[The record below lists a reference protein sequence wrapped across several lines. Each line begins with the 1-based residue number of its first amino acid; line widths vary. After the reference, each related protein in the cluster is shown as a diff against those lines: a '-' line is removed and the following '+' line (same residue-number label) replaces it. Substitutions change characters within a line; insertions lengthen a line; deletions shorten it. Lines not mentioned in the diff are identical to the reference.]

1 MVGGGS
7 SVAWRR
13 GRAESTTIMKLK
25 TVELGGKTYAE
36 IADGKPVF
44 VKDDGTEQTLDPASM
59 LSRIG
64 ALNKEN
70 GEFRSERDS
79 AMGKLKSFE
88 GIADPAA
95 ALKALE
101 TIANIDQKKLVDAGK
116 VDEAVALKIKP
127 YDERI
132 SELTRSLAE
141 KDKVIAEKDQ
151 RFSSVVLKGEFASSA
166 FVKDLAYPADM
177 IQALFGPSFK
187 VEEGKSIGYQ
197 SDGRPV
203 YSKAVERA
211 GEIATFDEALKDFID
226 SRPDKDTFYKAPN
239 SNGSGAKP
247 GAQKANGARTMRR
260 SEFDA
265 VDIAMR
271 PKIIQSGVQIVDG

>member
-1 MVGGGS
+1 
-7 SVAWRR
+7 
-13 GRAESTTIMKLK
+13 MKLK

-101 TIANIDQKKLVDAGK
+101 TLSAIDQKKLVDSGK
-116 VDEAVALKIKP
+116 LDEVKASISKNYDDKIA
-127 YDERI
+127 
-132 SELTRSLAE
+132 ELTRSLSE
-141 KDKVIAEKDQ
+141 KDKVIADKDRIYSSEK
-151 RFSSVVLKGEFASSA
+151 LKGEFASSA

-187 VEEGKSIGYQ
+187 VEEGKVIGYQ

-211 GEIATFDEALKDFID
+211 GEIATFDEALKDYID

-247 GAQKANGARTMRR
+247 GTQKTNGVRTMRR

-265 VDIAMR
+265 LDHAMR
-271 PKIIQSGVQIVDG
+271 PKVIQSGTQIVEG